1 MIDNSIVF
9 PGLGL
14 RFDFSPVAFEIFGL
28 EVRWYG
34 IIIAIG
40 FLCGFLA
47 STYFAKKE
55 DVSPEVLLDIAI
67 IATPIAIIFARA
79 YYVIFNFEEF
89 KDNILS
95 IFAIRQGGIAIY
107 GALIGALLSTY
118 IYCRVKKINFFKICD
133 VGVHGL
139 ILGQAIGR
147 WGNFANRE
155 AYGYETSLPWRM
167 QIYSSEAGRRIEV
180 HPTFLYESLWDFF
193 VFLLLIFL
201 RKYKKKEGD
210 ILGFYLIF
218 YSIGRFFIEA
228 LRTDSLM
235 IGNFRVSQIVAVLC
249 IVVGSAIVVVNK
261 RSFFDKI

>member
-1 MIDNSIVF
+1 MIDDSIVF

-14 RFDFSPVAFEIFGL
+14 RFDFSPVAFKIFGL

-34 IIIAIG
+34 IIIAMG
-40 FLCGFLA
+40 FLCGFIA
-47 STYFAKKE
+47 STYFGKKE
-55 DVSPEVLLDIAI
+55 DVNPEILLDVAI
-67 IATPIAIIFARA
+67 IALPFAIIFARA
-79 YYVIFNFEEF
+79 YYVIFNFKEF

-118 IYCRVKKINFFKICD
+118 IYCRIKNINFFKICD

-155 AYGYETSLPWRM
+155 AYGYETDLPWRM
-167 QIYSSEAGRRIEV
+167 QIYSSEAGKRIEV
-180 HPTFLYESLWDFF
+180 HPTFLYESLWDFL

-210 ILGFYLIF
+210 MLGFYLIF
-218 YSIGRFFIEA
+218 YSVGRFFIEG

-235 IGNFRVSQIVAVLC
+235 IGNFRVSQIVAALC
-249 IVVGSAIVVVNK
+249 IVAGIIIVSRN
-261 RSFFDKI
+261 RRLFFDKI

>member
-55 DVSPEVLLDIAI
+55 NISTDILLDIAI

-79 YYVIFNFEEF
+79 YYVIFNFKEF
-89 KDNILS
+89 KPNLLS

-118 IYCRVKKINFFKICD
+118 IYCRIKKINFFKICD
-133 VGVHGL
+133 VGAHGL